1 MAGAGHQA
9 CVKPGA
15 RYFLL
20 YQLLFLLLRENTC
33 KSRLR
38 KEGAVLWLTMHA
50 QPIMVGKAWLRELE
64 GAACI
69 ASVARKQKVMNDGTQ
84 FIVFF

>member
-9 CVKPGA
+9 VCEA
-15 RYFLL
+15 WCQIFLVVP
-20 YQLLFLLLRENTC
+20 LLFLLLRENTC

-50 QPIMVGKAWLRELE
+50 QLIMVGKAWLRELE

-84 FIVFF
+84 FIVFS